1 MYHITYSLTFCCC
14 FWQACVRIF
23 SIDTSFKQTVQPD
36 SSINI
41 VIGDLYAGEQK
52 DLLLELELPA
62 VSATTPDFAVLMV
75 EARYL
80 DVSNA
85 CMQRVQLAVT
95 VARTAGAAGRQRQN
109 SAVLQ
114 HVQRCE
120 TSSALQAASAMADA
134 GNLSG

>member
-1 MYHITYSLTFCCC
+1 M
-14 FWQACVRIF
+14 
-23 SIDTSFKQTVQPD
+23 VQPD
-36 SSINI
+36 SSII
-41 VIGDLYAGEQK
+41 VVIGDLYAGEQK

-62 VSATTPDFAVLMV
+62 VSAPTSEFLALMV

-85 CMQRVQLAVT
+85 CMQSVQLAVT
-95 VARTAGAAGRQRQN
+95 VARTAGAAGRRRRN
-109 SAVLQ
+109 AAVLQ

-120 TSSALQAASAMADA
+120 TSCALQAASAMADA